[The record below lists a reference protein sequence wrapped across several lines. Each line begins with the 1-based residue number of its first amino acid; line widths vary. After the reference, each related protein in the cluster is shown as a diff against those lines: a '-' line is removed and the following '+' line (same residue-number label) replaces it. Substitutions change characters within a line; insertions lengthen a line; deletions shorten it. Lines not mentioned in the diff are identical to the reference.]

1 MKRLALALTAA
12 VTIALAGSGA
22 AFADRGAPGSTY
34 PEQPGSHVQTAC
46 QSVSTN
52 PGTSN
57 GGPAQTNQSDTAFA
71 ITGGLFTDACAP

>member
-1 MKRLALALTAA
+1 MGQTRGGLRKGHAMKRFAITLAAA

-22 AFADRGAPGSTY
+22 AL
-34 PEQPGSHVQTAC
+34 C

-57 GGPAQTNQSDTAFA
+57 GGPAQTNQSGTAGA
-71 ITGGLFTDACAP
+71 ITGGLFADACGP